1 MKKGQRGPEADYAGV
16 FRSKHSR
23 PAKSKKHLR
32 TLWIKSMLLWQPPGM
47 TADWWAWEAYRHGAV
62 WQGSPLNWQ
71 ILKFTLCCPT
81 WQTYDSTQM
90 CDNHGYLFLLLKVSW
105 ESVKCTLSK
114 KAQHFHSSFNSR
126 NKHTKRT
133 TQDIIKLH
141 NFVPDTHNNKIRDA
155 TLSG

>member
-1 MKKGQRGPEADYAGV
+1 MLV
-16 FRSKHSR
+16 FSGLNTQDNRPAESQKHS
-23 PAKSKKHLR
+23 R
-32 TLWIKSMLLWQPPGM
+32 TLWIKSLLLMQPPGM
-47 TADWWAWEAYRHGAV
+47 TADWWAWENHRHGAV
-62 WQGSPLNWQ
+62 WQGTPQ
-71 ILKFTLCCPT
+71 LKDPRFTLSCPT

-114 KAQHFHSSFNSR
+114 KAQQFHSSFNSR

-141 NFVPDTHNNKIRDA
+141 NFVPDTHNNKILNA